1 MNTFSRPVFIKTNF
15 LFIKPIGSG
24 RIKVDMSAIQLK
36 MMDVIGDCI
45 WDSCS
50 ISQMFPVS
58 PNEEDYLLSPTSTD
72 PAYKIMER
80 CDNYE
85 NMINKSTIYHC
96 PSVL

>member
-1 MNTFSRPVFIKTNF
+1 M
-15 LFIKPIGSG
+15 
-24 RIKVDMSAIQLK
+24 VDLSATHLK
-36 MMDVIGDCI
+36 MMDVFGDYI

-72 PAYKIMER
+72 TAYKIMVR

-85 NMINKSTIYHC
+85 NMINKSTMASTIPVYYE
-96 PSVL
+96 L